1 MALYNVKPP
10 YTPPQDLAIPDV
22 RFSKV
27 PDWMTAPAPWYD
39 TQKEG
44 PHPPFPPLPSSRP
57 SVSGSQGGEG
67 DGAEAQGGETLP
79 EVAPGGEKGSS
90 RGGRS
95 AQDEPGAEGT
105 APGVRRKGHV
115 EQGGGGVLRGKEE
128 LGDDEEDREE
138 CPERGRESHQEAGG
152 AAEVTGEDR
161 EWKEWLAR
169 KRSSRQDSSD

>member
-1 MALYNVKPP
+1 M
-10 YTPPQDLAIPDV
+10 
-22 RFSKV
+22 
-27 PDWMTAPAPWYD
+27 
-39 TQKEG
+39 
-44 PHPPFPPLPSSRP
+44 
-57 SVSGSQGGEG
+57 
-67 DGAEAQGGETLP
+67 
-79 EVAPGGEKGSS
+79 
-90 RGGRS
+90 
-95 AQDEPGAEGT
+95 
-105 APGVRRKGHV
+105 